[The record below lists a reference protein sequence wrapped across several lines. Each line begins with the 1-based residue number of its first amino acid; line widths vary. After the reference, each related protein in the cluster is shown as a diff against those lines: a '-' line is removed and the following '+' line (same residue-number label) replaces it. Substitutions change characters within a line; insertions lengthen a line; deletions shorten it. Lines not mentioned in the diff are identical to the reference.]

1 MNARFGSRHGCVLGF
16 RGLQIDVHS
25 NEAAPLQ
32 WLVEF
37 LSPHLAAESASV
49 RRRDVSLILDPSHYA
64 RLLAKPASGH
74 QERIDCFTAD
84 GEFEQLALWHE
95 DADGRLLHDA
105 GAQAFVRIAARQGGI
120 EIVAPT
126 DHARVR
132 ISLMRVIR
140 ELAMLQSL
148 HRGDLFIHAA
158 AGVLRGRAVVIAG
171 QKRAG
176 KTTMLL
182 DLLRRGEVQ
191 YLSNDRIMV
200 DTSADPPVVRGMP
213 TIVKVRAES
222 LRFVPS
228 LTEPAPGDPQRHYL
242 TMQEC
247 ASGSPL
253 LEPPTRQPTSMSPVQ
268 FCRWL
273 GVEPRAAAPIGTIVF
288 PTVDPAVT
296 RFDVR
301 VLRAPQAAERIRAS
315 LFSAGSNGRVSQAF
329 GADWDGAFP
338 AHDATLD
345 ACRRLAE
352 RCAAYEC
359 RIGPDAF
366 HRPSVWESIA

>member
-1 MNARFGSRHGCVLGF
+1 VNARFGGRHGCVLGF
-16 RGLQIDVHS
+16 RGLRIDVHS
-25 NEAAPLQ
+25 NEAAPLR

-49 RRRDVSLILDPSHYA
+49 RRRDVSLILDPSRYA
-64 RLLAKPASGH
+64 RLLANPGSRRAEGV
-74 QERIDCFTAD
+74 DCFTAD
-84 GEFEQLALWHE
+84 GAFEQLALWHE

-105 GAQAFVRIAARQGGI
+105 RAHAFVRIAARRGGI

-158 AGVLRGRAVVIAG
+158 AGVFRDRAVVIAG

-182 DLLRRGEVQ
+182 DLLRRGQMQ

-200 DTSADPPVVRGMP
+200 DLSPNPPVVRGIP
-213 TIVKVRAES
+213 TIVKIRADS

-228 LTEPAPGDPQRHYL
+228 LTEPAPGDPERYYL
-242 TMQEC
+242 TVQEC

-253 LEPPTRQPTSMSPVQ
+253 LEPPTRRPASKSPVQ

-288 PTVDPAVT
+288 PTVDSTVA
-296 RFDVR
+296 RFEVR
-301 VLRAPQAAERIRAS
+301 ALSASQTAERIRAS
-315 LFSAGSNGRVSQAF
+315 LFSAGPNGRVSPAF

-338 AHDATLD
+338 GHDATLD

-352 RCAAYEC
+352 GCAAYEC

-366 HRPSVWESIA
+366 HTPDVWESIV